1 MTNQTQQ
8 HYSTISS
15 LREFT
20 TFIPV
25 RLTFHERA
33 LLTVLESTLHVS
45 EYTDN
50 VDVSSNRYGY
60 TYGNTY
66 GGSNVGRS
74 GGSVKVRRILDGIL
88 EACHV
93 ATGLCVCGGYD
104 HPSTLKHVIMDDA
117 SSGSM
122 ANNGQNGG
130 IRKKNSIDRSDVI
143 SKGDDVKA
151 RKAAKQAEK
160 ALKKKMKKLKKN
172 KKNKNAVYNEDDASV
187 AHDAPEKEEMDRSA
201 VSSSNSKN
209 ASTSSDGETT
219 TTSVST
225 TNVSEND
232 PYLNITS
239 IASLTPQQNA
249 KFFQHIFEI
258 GRRNK
263 VLNPS
268 KMRATY
274 GKLMHLLQD
283 AQSPTIA
290 RSLGFSLYKEL
301 VMVKPF
307 LEQRNASHVLD
318 DERLV
323 PATMFIPTRDA
334 YGNAIDRNIVETK
347 VKRKKDMMKELLDEY
362 SSTNDEKNKY
372 SSSSATI
379 SKDDLQLCLD
389 SISDAISVV
398 ESNVAPVN
406 RMIHLLESNF
416 NNHNKEKGFSL
427 ELRGSGNSF
436 SSSSNRYGGGYG
448 FSAFGSS
455 FLSKDSSGP
464 TLSHSHSTQYTFV
477 WQSLNLWREV
487 QLNMHPLWVCADD
500 DLLSTSTSYQ
510 LLNTGQGLNRVQSC
524 PKVGRVM
531 RGLLSKTQ
539 KAAGS
544 AWVGLSVIHLGDRD
558 VPNALVFIDKYT
570 QIPRFL
576 KPIADFVDGIPEIC
590 EDERID
596 SYVKRQF
603 GSQRNLKMAVLA
615 DYFKHG
621 FDGSGD
627 DGGSCIDGRLT
638 SSWNWTSR
646 IAKKS
651 YYHTFM
657 LSGFQGF
664 DGDFK

>member
-1 MTNQTQQ
+1 MTTATSSESPTQ
-8 HYSTISS
+8 HYSTLSS
-15 LREFT
+15 LKDFT
-20 TFIPV
+20 TYIPV
-25 RLTFHERA
+25 RLSSSERA

-60 TYGNTY
+60 TYGTY
-66 GGSNVGRS
+66 GGGGNSYGSSS
-74 GGSVKVRRILDGIL
+74 GNVKVRRILDGIL

-93 ATGLCVCGGYD
+93 ATGLSVCGGHD
-104 HPSTLKHVIMDDA
+104 HPSALKDVLNSKNDTRNGNANANGNDIVSDSDYSNKSQYKSKKA
-117 SSGSM
+117 S
-122 ANNGQNGG
+122 
-130 IRKKNSIDRSDVI
+130 
-143 SKGDDVKA
+143 
-151 RKAAKQAEK
+151 KQAEK
-160 ALKKKMKKLKKN
+160 AHKKQMKKLKKQ
-172 KKNKNAVYNEDDASV
+172 KKQQNENSHDQDPTDMNTPTKDEMERHNLVVDHDDDTEEKEDDNNTSQ
-187 AHDAPEKEEMDRSA
+187 DKDNNIY
-201 VSSSNSKN
+201 SNIS
-209 ASTSSDGETT
+209 
-219 TTSVST
+219 
-225 TNVSEND
+225 
-232 PYLNITS
+232 S
-239 IASLTPQQNA
+239 IASLSPQQNA

-268 KMRATY
+268 KMRDTY

-301 VMVKPF
+301 VMVKPY
-307 LEQRNASHVLD
+307 LEIRGASHVLD

-323 PATMFIPTRDA
+323 GATMFIPTRDR
-334 YGNAIDRNIVETK
+334 YGNSIDRSIVEKK
-347 VKRKKDMMKELLDEY
+347 VKQKQSLMKELLDEF
-362 SSTNDEKNKY
+362 STTKENNDSDNY
-372 SSSSATI
+372 MI
-379 SKDDLQLCLD
+379 SREDLQRCLD

-406 RMIHLLESNF
+406 RMIYLLESNF
-416 NNHNKEKGFSL
+416 DQNNKEKGFSL

-436 SSSSNRYGGGYG
+436 SSNNRYGGGGYG

-455 FLSKDSSGP
+455 FLGSRDSSGP

-487 QLNMHPLWVCADD
+487 QLNMHLLWVCADD

-524 PKVGRVM
+524 PKVGRIM
-531 RGLLSKTQ
+531 RALLSKTQ

-576 KPIADFVDGIPEIC
+576 KPIADFIDGIPDLC
-590 EDERID
+590 DDECID
-596 SYVKRQF
+596 AYVKDQF
-603 GSQRNLKMAVLA
+603 GSQRNLKMSVLA

-646 IAKKS
+646 IAKKT
-651 YYHTFM
+651 YYHAFM
-657 LSGFQGF
+657 MAGLQGF

>member
-1 MTNQTQQ
+1 MTNNINKQPLFSNQQ
-8 HYSTISS
+8 HYSTITS
-15 LREFT
+15 LKEFT
-20 TFIPV
+20 TYIPL
-25 RLTFHERA
+25 RLSTSERA

-60 TYGNTY
+60 TYG
-66 GGSNVGRS
+66 GGSSSS
-74 GGSVKVRRILDGIL
+74 GGKVRRILDGIL

-93 ATGLCVCGGYD
+93 ATGLTVCGGYD
-104 HPSTLKHVIMDDA
+104 HPLALKDVFAKTSSNNYNNNNYDNNNNNNNNNNNIMKHHHDQQHQDDF
-117 SSGSM
+117 
-122 ANNGQNGG
+122 
-130 IRKKNSIDRSDVI
+130 KT
-143 SKGDDVKA
+143 
-151 RKAAKQAEK
+151 RKAAKQAAKAEK
-160 ALKKKMKKLKKN
+160 KKLKQL
-172 KKNKNAVYNEDDASV
+172 KKHKQQKAKHYTLNESEDDDEDEKHLH
-187 AHDAPEKEEMDRSA
+187 HDNDNTTPDTTEEELDTNDDGDDDYNDDNINNNDNDNH
-201 VSSSNSKN
+201 VDDEDNNDENQNNNSH
-209 ASTSSDGETT
+209 
-219 TTSVST
+219 
-225 TNVSEND
+225 ND
-232 PYLNITS
+232 IYSNITS

-268 KMRATY
+268 KMRGTY

-301 VMVKPF
+301 IMVKPF
-307 LEQRNASHVLD
+307 LERRNASHILN

-323 PATMFIPTRDA
+323 GATMFISTRDI
-334 YGNAIDRNIVETK
+334 YGNSIERHIIEAN
-347 VKRKKDMMKELLDEY
+347 VKQKQTLIKELLDEY
-362 SSTNDEKNKY
+362 STNSTESRDNNQN
-372 SSSSATI
+372 TI
-379 SKDDLQLCLD
+379 TREELQLCLD

-416 NNHNKEKGFSL
+416 DQNIKEKGFSL

-436 SSSSNRYGGGYG
+436 SSSATRYGGGFG

-455 FLSKDSSGP
+455 FMSRDSSGP

-487 QLNMHPLWVCADD
+487 QVNMHLLWVCADN
-500 DLLSTSTSYQ
+500 DLLSTTTSYQ

-524 PKVGRVM
+524 PKVGSVM
-531 RGLLSKTQ
+531 RALLSKTQ
-539 KAAGS
+539 RAAGS
-544 AWVGLSVIHLGDRD
+544 PWVGLSVIHLGDRD

-576 KPIADFVDGIPEIC
+576 KPIADFIDGIPDLC
-590 EDERID
+590 ADERID
-596 SYVKRQF
+596 AYVNHQF
-603 GSQRNLKMAVLA
+603 GSQRKLKMSVLS

-627 DGGSCIDGRLT
+627 DGGR
-638 SSWNWTSR
+638 
-646 IAKKS
+646 
-651 YYHTFM
+651 
-657 LSGFQGF
+657 
-664 DGDFK
+664 